1 MCKAVTSKQ
10 YQIDHM
16 DIKHL
21 CELHTLDDE
30 DEEDDDDTDDSFSLF
45 ADCFISVL
53 WTVEEEVIELFLVD
67 GGLVVGGS
75 GTATGREHDDDDKE
89 DVIVYG
95 DDDES
100 GVSCSSIAFG
110 AIVVVCLNILDES
123 LSIVLVFEL
132 DFIF

>member
-30 DEEDDDDTDDSFSLF
+30 DEDDDNDDSFSLF
-45 ADCFISVL
+45 ADCFISLL

-67 GGLVVGGS
+67 GGFVVGGS
-75 GTATGREHDDDDKE
+75 GTATGREHDDDDSE

-100 GVSCSSIAFG
+100 GVNCSSIAFG
-110 AIVVVCLNILDES
+110 AIVVVGLNILDES